1 MANRRLQCRQL
12 FWRNGWSTA
21 SERAGCAPTGQ
32 PARTVAQQRRPARS
46 VGARGGHEGPAST
59 RALTPRLSPLQ
70 RYPNPPSLAS
80 ADVTLRPVRA
90 GTRDDDTP
98 AVAGHE
104 RRLRRDPPLR
114 GFFVADSHAAV
125 SRRLQG
131 RVCCHSPEGRPPR
144 PLTRFAGTGPL
155 GARKGA
161 GDVAAG
167 RIERSVRP
175 LPVAGAGL
183 DQTAQRLVCGAALRA
198 ILDGHLIASQADRA
212 VDIADGT
219 GPASSR
225 TPHTAAEQ
233 TGSQVLRAPS
243 CRDALVPS
251 PGPPPGARRR
261 ASRIHSQGRDFP
273 RSVPSRV
280 HFSADLS
287 DR

>member
-114 GFFVADSHAAV
+114 GSSSRDSHAAV

-144 PLTRFAGTGPL
+144 PLTRFAGPVRS
-155 GARKGA
+155 ARARARGMSPP
-161 GDVAAG
+161 AASSA
-167 RIERSVRP
+167 RCAHSQSPAQALTRRRSASSV
-175 LPVAGAGL
+175 
-183 DQTAQRLVCGAALRA
+183 AQRCAR
-198 ILDGHLIASQADRA
+198 
-212 VDIADGT
+212 
-219 GPASSR
+219 SS
-225 TPHTAAEQ
+225 TA
-233 TGSQVLRAPS
+233 T
-243 CRDALVPS
+243 
-251 PGPPPGARRR
+251 
-261 ASRIHSQGRDFP
+261 
-273 RSVPSRV
+273 
-280 HFSADLS
+280 
-287 DR
+287 